1 MVVRSSAYRHN
12 IPVYNGFTARL
23 DIGASADSDAGLN
36 KAVAGQSPSFHT
48 CLKKNKGAATDGS
61 YGLVAFNEMADD
73 FDAALY
79 IPDLLR
85 GPASGQQQTVE
96 GGRVDLIERGIR
108 IHCVPRPL
116 DVGIPALLLLMNDDM
131 QTLFFRRG
139 NGYIKPFFAH
149 AENPVIQIRS
159 GTIPGYY

>member
-61 YGLVAFNEMADD
+61 YGLVAFNEMADN

-85 GPASGQQQTVE
+85 GPASRQQQTAE
-96 GGRVDLIERGIR
+96 CGGVDLVERGIG

-116 DVGIPALLLLMNDDM
+116 DVGIPALLLLMNNNV
-131 QTLFFRRG
+131 QTLLFG
-139 NGYIKPFFAH
+139 SSDGYIKAFFAH
-149 AENPVIQIRS
+149 AENRIIQIRS
-159 GTIPGYY
+159 GAIPGYY